1 MIRRFRAVVPHVL
14 YRGSSPN
21 IDDVKHL
28 KEKLG
33 IKKIVSLDKKTG
45 DKIDRACK
53 MLGIHHEKMYLN
65 GDQQSLSHFLSL
77 DLKRLFLEGGPT
89 FVHCA
94 AGKDRTGLAVALV
107 KCKYLGVSPEKAI
120 EEAKSLGFGIGVP
133 PKIIHLYENAIR
145 SCKKSNDT
153 NNADI
158 VSNERT
164 YIGDNRDSFLDEGH
178 QGSFSPYL
186 DETQSNPQDPIYKN
200 LNDQSPTRQNYPDYK
215 EKKEELAHHKDDYYQ
230 GSINDVPLSGIYNND
245 AGVHGVG
252 PAEPV
257 GGFLYDQASTVKSM
271 IKKAYSVQMSYNV
284 SDSEKQQAEK
294 ALLYFKS
301 AENVLAQGSDYLDI
315 MKTPFKDNP
324 DMTEDDVMKARAV
337 IRRFRDKSIDNFD
350 KFKRISFECVNLM
363 QMFSSD
369 TQTLKLMKSY
379 ITSIDD
385 LEVKVNHFADLFTD
399 LQSKDFPKNVVSAI
413 EDIQKEC
420 DSIDEIIDE
429 RIKTH
434 IQTNI
439 LATNWVDSV
448 SNDLQ
453 MKIEKKTP
461 LIVDL
466 FNKRQNQLNQSIE
479 ERSTVGN

>member
-1 MIRRFRAVVPHVL
+1 L
-14 YRGSSPN
+14 Y
-21 IDDVKHL
+21 
-28 KEKLG
+28 E
-33 IKKIVSLDKKTG
+33 
-45 DKIDRACK
+45 
-53 MLGIHHEKMYLN
+53 
-65 GDQQSLSHFLSL
+65 
-77 DLKRLFLEGGPT
+77 
-89 FVHCA
+89 
-94 AGKDRTGLAVALV
+94 
-107 KCKYLGVSPEKAI
+107 
-120 EEAKSLGFGIGVP
+120 
-133 PKIIHLYENAIR
+133 KIIH

-164 YIGDNRDSFLDEGH
+164 YVGDNRDSFLDEAH

-186 DETQSNPQDPIYKN
+186 DETQSNPQDPVYKN
-200 LNDQSPTRQNYPDYK
+200 LNDQSPTRQNYQAYK
-215 EKKEELAHHKDDYYQ
+215 EDKKELARHKDDYYQ
-230 GSINDVPLSGIYNND
+230 GPINGVPLSGIYNND

-257 GGFLYDQASTVKSM
+257 GGFLYDQASMVKSM
-271 IKKAYSVQMSYNV
+271 IKKAYSVQMSYDV

-301 AENVLAQGSDYLDI
+301 AENTLSQSSDYLDI

-350 KFKRISFECVNLM
+350 KFKKISFECVNLM
-363 QMFSSD
+363 QTFSTD

-379 ITSIDD
+379 IASIDD

-399 LQSKDFPKNVVSAI
+399 LQSKDFTKNVVSAI

-420 DSIDEIIDE
+420 DSVDEIIDE
-429 RIKTH
+429 RIKPH

-466 FNKRQNQLNQSIE
+466 FKKRQDQLNQSIE
-479 ERSTVGN
+479 EKSTVGN